1 MPVTSS
7 SSRLNRKALAHIALR
22 KSKKK
27 HANAK
32 KEANN
37 LIEMAAATASS
48 SPTGVDG
55 FVSDFNG
62 PIYSGDKRFDD
73 DRAAAKKVNQSHGS
87 IEAQDTPFIKNT
99 SDVHGGSKN
108 KDDDNDRY
116 RASAYE
122 VNQSIEAQ
130 EVQDTPVITTNGL
143 GRTINYYENSSK
155 LYPPSAFQVNVNV
168 TTRKYNESTKVKATE
183 WIATDN
189 DILDYEVNESADISV
204 FEDKGFIDIIEGIF
218 LNGIEGI
225 EDEMASLLPSC
236 TSTES
241 TERCQLFPFNI

>member
-1 MPVTSS
+1 MPTT

-37 LIEMAAATASS
+37 LIEMAAGTASS

-62 PIYSGDKRFDD
+62 PIYSGDERFDD
-73 DRAAAKKVNQSHGS
+73 DRAAADKVNVNQSLRS
-87 IEAQDTPFIKNT
+87 IDIEVQDAPVIKHD
-99 SDVHGGSKN
+99 SD
-108 KDDDNDRY
+108 DDRY
-116 RASAYE
+116 RGSAEE

-130 EVQDTPVITTNGL
+130 EVQDTPVITTKA
-143 GRTINYYENSSK
+143 RTVNVNYENSSK

-168 TTRKYNESTKVKATE
+168 TTRKYNEATKVKATE

-225 EDEMASLLPSC
+225 EDEIASLLPSC

-241 TERCQLFPFNI
+241 TEICQLFPFNI

>member
-1 MPVTSS
+1 MPTT

-62 PIYSGDKRFDD
+62 PIYNGDERFDD
-73 DRAAAKKVNQSHGS
+73 DSDRAAAEKVNRSQGS
-87 IEAQDTPFIKNT
+87 IEVQNTPVIKN
-99 SDVHGGSKN
+99 SS
-108 KDDDNDRY
+108 DDDRY
-116 RASAYE
+116 GASADE
-122 VNQSIEAQ
+122 VNQSVEAQ

-143 GRTINYYENSSK
+143 GRTINYENSSK

-183 WIATDN
+183 WIAMDN